1 MAVGALRLGNYEEIT
16 CCNCNTAFCMEVGL
30 YKNRLDDHKLFYCPN
45 GHPQHFMG
53 EREVDRLK
61 RQLEQKQREVE
72 FEQRMKIDARRKLLG
87 QKIATGKAK
96 AARTRLLHR
105 VECGVCP
112 HCQRTFKQ
120 LAAHMKAKHA
130 DAKAKN

>member
-1 MAVGALRLGNYEEIT
+1 MAVAALRMNYYEEIT

-30 YKNRLDDHKLFYCPN
+30 YRMRLEDRNSFWCPN
-45 GHPQHFMG
+45 GHSQHFTG

-72 FEQRMKIDARRKLLG
+72 WEQRQKIEARRLLLG

-96 AARTRLLHR
+96 AEKKRLLHR

-112 HCQRTFKQ
+112 YCKRTFKQ
-120 LAAHMKAKHA
+120 LAAHMKAKHSH
-130 DAKAKN
+130 AKD